1 MRRVYHLF
9 PHKIDLDF
17 IIERPFSDVVTALAG
32 MHHNHATDR
41 IGEELIKI
49 EFLVSVADEKTHL
62 VPVDKMPGFQDTLT
76 EEADFQVALNETT
89 LAGEGRRAR
98 ADNVFLLKIREEGMT
113 CQCFASRTAGNG
125 TLDSFDLKTFLT
137 GALS

>member
-17 IIERPFSDVVTALAG
+17 IIERPFSDVVAALAG
-32 MHHNHATDR
+32 MHHDHATDR
-41 IGEELIKI
+41 ISNELIKI
-49 EFLVSVADEKTHL
+49 EFLVSVADEKTRM
-62 VPVDKMPGFQDTLT
+62 VPVDTMPGFLENLT

-89 LAGEGRRAR
+89 LVGEGRRPR
-98 ADNVFLLKIREEGMT
+98 ADNIFLLKIREEGMT
-113 CQCFASRTAGNG
+113 CQCFAARTGGTG
-125 TLDSFDLKTFLT
+125 TLDAFDLKTFLM

>member
-17 IIERPFSDVVTALAG
+17 IIERPFSDVIDALIG
-32 MHHNHATDR
+32 MHHDHATDR
-41 IGEELIKI
+41 VDDELIKI
-49 EFLVSVADEKTHL
+49 EFLVSVGDEKTRL
-62 VPVDKMPGFQDTLT
+62 VPVDKVPGFTDDLT

-89 LAGEGRRAR
+89 LIGEGRRPR
-98 ADNVFLLKIREEGMT
+98 SDNVFLLKIREEGMT
-113 CQCFASRTAGNG
+113 CQCFAARTGGIG
-125 TLDSFDLKTFLT
+125 TLDAFDLKTFLT